1 LRFENEAD
9 LLIEDD
15 EGVSGGGDSV
25 RVCLAS
31 GVGRKGDRTTCS
43 YNHVVFVSKGAKSEL
58 LSGEGKA
65 VIIRCG
71 GEEFELFEEDGKLGR
86 KIK

>member
-1 LRFENEAD
+1 
-9 LLIEDD
+9 
-15 EGVSGGGDSV
+15 
-25 RVCLAS
+25 
-31 GVGRKGDRTTCS
+31 
-43 YNHVVFVSKGAKSEL
+43 VSKGTKSEL